1 MGKKK
6 ALMAGLLRG
15 HPQAM
20 MRTIRAPVVPGSSLT
35 LMSPGG
41 TGKHPRDLHSNQEVT
56 TSLIT
61 LE

>member
-1 MGKKK
+1 
-6 ALMAGLLRG
+6 MAGLLRG